1 MAKNLVGNT
10 NVFKELFE
18 GGGYSEIFAENNGT
32 VSVAFGSVAGNPS
45 YAVQQTGGAMSS
57 RDIAKMIKAIEL
69 AVKTGN
75 PVITFY
81 NSIGTILA
89 EDLNALT
96 DSANLISTIS
106 KASGVIPQIAV
117 VTGVCAASQSIA
129 AASADILIMDSNAEM
144 FMTPPFTSAALGDK
158 SEQAGS
164 SNNAAAD
171 GISAITVTGT
181 QDALQAVKKIVGIL
195 PGNNLSEAGIFG
207 FNEPSSPLKKG
218 KFKGETTVKSV
229 VDEASAIE
237 LYKEFSS
244 EVYTALA
251 TVGGVVA
258 GTVAT
263 AGEGK
268 TISAKGTVKAA
279 RFIRLCDAFSIPVIT
294 FVNTDGFEKSTSA
307 DISGGIRAAARLSS
321 TYADATT
328 AKICAVTGN
337 AVGMTYTAFC
347 NSDFTLVTETAV
359 ISPIEPSAA
368 VTVLWQDKFDK
379 KANISE
385 ETTRLAKQYVE
396 EVAGAESAVLN
407 GAADIFVEAK
417 ALRANILTAM
427 DMLSTKRVQRLAKK
441 HGNICL

>member
-1 MAKNLVGNT
+1 MAKNLNGNT
-10 NVFKELFE
+10 SVFKDLFE
-18 GGGYSEIFAENNGT
+18 DGGFREIFAEDSGS
-32 VSVAFGSVAGNPS
+32 VSVGFGSVEGNPS
-45 YAVQQTGGAMSS
+45 YAVQQNGGAINS
-57 RDIAKMIKAIEL
+57 RDIAKMIKTIEL

-81 NSIGTILA
+81 NSTGTILA

-117 VTGVCAASQSIA
+117 VTGVCAASESIA
-129 AASADILIMDSNAEM
+129 AASADILIMESSAEL

-158 SEQAGS
+158 SSQAGS
-164 SNNAAAD
+164 SKNAAAD
-171 GISAITVTGT
+171 GISAITVISA
-181 QDALQAVKKIVGIL
+181 QEAIQAVKKIVGLL
-195 PGNNLSEAGIFG
+195 PGNNLSQAGVFG
-207 FNEPSSPLKKG
+207 FNTPSTPLKKG

-237 LYKEFSS
+237 LYKDFTAQ
-244 EVYTALA
+244 VYTALA
-251 TVGGVVA
+251 TVGGVVV

-268 TISAKGTVKAA
+268 TITAQGAVKAA

-307 DISGGIRAAARLSS
+307 DISGGIRAAARLSA

-328 AKICAVTGN
+328 VKICVVTGN
-337 AVGMTYTAFC
+337 AVGMSYTAFC
-347 NSDFTLVTETAV
+347 NSDYTIVTETAV
-359 ISPIEPSAA
+359 ISPIEPAAA

-379 KANISE
+379 KASISD
-385 ETTRLAKQYVE
+385 ETGRLAEKYVDE
-396 EVAGAESAVLN
+396 IAGGASAVLN
-407 GAADIFVEAK
+407 GAADVFVEAK
-417 ALRANILTAM
+417 ELRGNILTAM